1 MNPLPPSAVTMNDG
15 NLNDIDGEKI
25 NLFEQDWLKGEPR
38 ILAAY
43 LPPPSDPRFLGTLEE
58 IVHIDLEFRWKN
70 YRNHPSPVNAPLAVE
85 IYLGKF
91 PQLEEVKLAL
101 IQSEFELATQF
112 GDKPSVQ
119 VYVDRFGPNVG
130 ATPLRPIL
138 QNLLADL
145 RQTRVVKPGMTI
157 GRYEITQEQGRGGF
171 GAVWRA
177 TDTKLGRRIAV
188 KQLGQRLATDAESR
202 RRFMSE
208 ARVTAKLE
216 HPGIVPVYD
225 ISSQGDDFAY
235 YTMRLIQGR
244 TLAEAIDV
252 LHDLDPLSSAF
263 ELLRQKLLQSFVDVC
278 QTIQYAHSQG
288 VIHRDLKPQNMIV
301 GDYGETIVLD
311 WGLASVIDAPCKPT
325 ESILLHDDPE
335 VLTRAESL
343 KTLGGAIMGTPA
355 YMPPEQAR
363 GELASITRRSDVYSL
378 GATLYHLITGNVPFT
393 DGPLDELIERVKLGE
408 IPQASIISPRVEKP
422 LSAIAAKAMQVE
434 PRGRYGDCGEL
445 LEDVQKFLADQP
457 ISAYR
462 DSLPARASRWIR
474 RNPTAAAT
482 VAMSVFFVSI
492 ALIAS
497 LMVHNAW
504 RLREDNRVTDLQI
517 AGERADATA
526 ISQIQS
532 GRFESAA
539 QTLRQA
545 IGQLEGEPRLTAFS
559 ETLAARR
566 DRTQK
571 IVDFYNFS
579 MQAQEETFFDR
590 LSRSAAYCQSAV
602 DQLGVLDH
610 PDWWSRLPDQDLTA
624 LQVDQLQTEVYR
636 ILGLLASMRLAQ
648 TAEAAFSIDLLT
660 DPQEVESENPRAK
673 LIRAAG
679 FAASQGN
686 RFRRA
691 RGMRMIEEVAQ
702 ANRGARI
709 GIDLTN
715 LNPLNSIDSA
725 MMGSILDNNVP
736 REGITRQAISAL
748 LGFRDPTVVA
758 QQWLDDGLKYN
769 PDWYWLPVFRGVN
782 QLKTGD
788 AEDSIKMLSHAI
800 GIRPDYWVGYQYR
813 AWASVAIANGQGVT
827 DEQRAALLNS
837 ASHDVERAL
846 DLEKNKPQPYWI
858 QAIVLSSTGAPESQV
873 NQAFLRAIS
882 MSPKLHEIK
891 DGHFSVV
898 SGLFLQVAKN
908 QSQQQAAAGRNSS
921 DLFELQAAMLLWQG
935 QHQEAMEMCLQG
947 LEVHAEDPDLLQ
959 LQRLIQ
965 LDQQPSSA
973 ELQPLEVTAHE
984 RFAWQASMANAQ
996 CFFARNDSEHEAQ
1009 QLTAAIQVAASD
1021 WQRSLAQIE
1030 LARNL
1035 VQNGQTSQAVALTY
1049 EATASDRAVDVS
1061 RLLTAARDSGANELE
1076 SLCLK
1081 LRSELEP
1088 KTQFSRP
1095 ESGSI
1100 DPPLLNGGF
1109 ELGLSYHWNPN
1120 DKSGYSTTWKNIG
1133 LSKTVAESSSIL
1145 PRSGHRC
1152 LAIALDSPIAAD
1164 SFGSMTQ
1171 TVSATQ
1177 GANYTLS
1184 FWARADNLTAGTV
1197 RVGVIDASGQP
1208 TGDANE
1214 SIDSLVL
1221 DGDSYEW
1228 KKHELLITARE
1239 ATLSISIVGQGSG
1252 HVWFDDFEISLT
1264 ETR

>member
-1 MNPLPPSAVTMNDG
+1 MNDG
-15 NLNDIDGEKI
+15 NLNDIDGGLVS
-25 NLFEQDWLKGEPR
+25 LFEQDWLKGEPNN
-38 ILAAY
+38 LTAY

-58 IVHIDLEFRWKN
+58 LVHIDLEFRWKN
-70 YRNHPSPVNAPLAVE
+70 YRIHPSPVNAPLAVE
-85 IYLGKF
+85 TYWEKF
-91 PQLEEVKLAL
+91 PQLEEVKLGL
-101 IQSEFELATQF
+101 IQSEFELANQF

-119 VYVDRFGPNVG
+119 VYVDRFGESVG

-145 RQTRVVKPGMTI
+145 RQSQVVRPGTTI
-157 GRYEITQEQGRGGF
+157 GRYEITQEHGRGGF

-188 KQLGQRLATDAESR
+188 KQLGHRLATDAESR

-252 LHDLDPLSSAF
+252 LHSLDPLSSAF
-263 ELLRQKLLQSFVDVC
+263 ELMRQKLLQSFVDVC
-278 QTIQYAHSQG
+278 QAIQYAHSQG

-311 WGLASVIDAPCKPT
+311 WGLASVIDAPYKPT
-325 ESILLHDDPE
+325 ESILLQDDPE
-335 VLTRAESL
+335 VLTAAESL
-343 KTLGGAIMGTPA
+343 KTLSGAIMGTPA

-363 GELASITRRSDVYSL
+363 GELAAITRRSDVYSL
-378 GATLYHLITGNVPFT
+378 GATLYHLITGKVPFT
-393 DGPLDELIERVKLGE
+393 DGPLDELIERVKLGQ
-408 IPQASIISPRVEKP
+408 IPRASTINARVEKS
-422 LSAIAAKAMQVE
+422 LSAIAAQAMQVE
-434 PRGRYGDCGEL
+434 PRDRYGDCGEL

-474 RNPTAAAT
+474 RNPTTAAT
-482 VAMSVFFVSI
+482 VAMTLFFVSI

-504 RLREDNRVTDLQI
+504 RLREDKRVTDIQI
-517 AGERADATA
+517 AVERADATA

-545 IGQLEGEPRLTAFS
+545 IELMEGEPRLTTFS

-566 DRTQK
+566 ERTQK

-590 LSRSAAYCQSAV
+590 LSRSATYCQSAV
-602 DQLGVLDH
+602 DRLGVLDH
-610 PDWWSRLPDQDLTA
+610 SDWWSHLPDQDLTA

-636 ILGLLASMRLAQ
+636 ILGLLSSMRLAQ
-648 TAEAAFSIDLLT
+648 TAEAAFSFDLLT
-660 DPQEVESENPRAK
+660 DPQKVESENPRTQ

-691 RGMRMIEEVAQ
+691 RGLRLIEEVAQ
-702 ANRGARI
+702 ANRGERI
-709 GIDLTN
+709 GVDLTN
-715 LNPLNSIDSA
+715 LKPLNSIDSA

-748 LGFRDPTVVA
+748 LGFRDPNEVA
-758 QQWLDDGLKYN
+758 RQWLDDGLKYN

-788 AEDSIKMLSHAI
+788 AEESIKLLSHAI

-813 AWASVAIANGQGVT
+813 AWASVTIANGQDVT
-827 DEQRAALLNS
+827 AEQRATLLNS

-873 NQAFLRAIS
+873 NQAFLRAIAL
-882 MSPKLHEIK
+882 SPKLHEIR
-891 DGHFSVV
+891 DGHFSAV
-898 SGLFLQVAKN
+898 SGLFHQAAKKL
-908 QSQQQAAAGRNSS
+908 SQRQAAAGRKSS
-921 DLFELQAAMLLWQG
+921 DLFELQAVMLLWQG
-935 QHQEAMEMCLQG
+935 QHEEAMEVCQQG
-947 LEVHAEDPDLLQ
+947 MQVHAENPDLQ
-959 LQRLIQ
+959 RLQRLIQ
-965 LDQQPSSA
+965 LDQQPGSA
-973 ELQPLEVTAHE
+973 ELQPIEVNEQE
-984 RFAWQASMANAQ
+984 RFAWQVSMANAQ
-996 CFFARNDSEHEAQ
+996 YFFARNDSVQEAQ
-1009 QLTAAIQVAASD
+1009 QLTAAIQFAPSD
-1021 WQRSLAQIE
+1021 WQRSIAQIE

-1035 VQNGQTSQAVALTY
+1035 VQNGQTSRAVALVH
-1049 EATASDRAVDVS
+1049 EATASDRAVDIS
-1061 RLLTAARDSGANELE
+1061 RLLTVARNSGANELE
-1076 SLCLK
+1076 SLCQK

-1088 KTQFSRP
+1088 KTQFSQP
-1095 ESGSI
+1095 ESDSI
-1100 DPPLLNGGF
+1100 HPPLLNRGF

-1120 DKSGYSTTWKNIG
+1120 DKRGYSTTWKNMG
-1133 LSKTVAESSSIL
+1133 LSKTVAESSSIS
-1145 PRSGHRC
+1145 PRSGQRC

-1171 TVSATQ
+1171 TVPVTQ

-1184 FWARADNLTAGTV
+1184 FWARAENLSAGSV
-1197 RVGVIDASGQP
+1197 QVGVIDAGDPP
-1208 TGDANE
+1208 TKGASE
-1214 SIDSLVL
+1214 STDWLVL
-1221 DGDSYEW
+1221 DGNSFEW
-1228 KKHELLITARE
+1228 KKHELLITAQQ
-1239 ATLSISIVGQGSG
+1239 ATLPISIVGQGSG
-1252 HVWFDDFEISLT
+1252 HVWFDDFEISLS
-1264 ETR
+1264 EAR